1 VLRSMLK
8 FTRSAAAIVA
18 AIVSAGVATACGGSS
33 VTAPATGTPVTNNVV
48 SFPGFDIS
56 LYPGDAAMRAWV
68 SPASPYYWA
77 GYYLAAPCHRDT
89 SWTNKFAILRGMG
102 WGITAIYVGQ
112 QDWSQIPQAAA
123 ARAGEV
129 SQQLI
134 TCSASLLSDAQGVS
148 EAADAVAKLRADG
161 FPDRSIIFLDV
172 EPVTVVTPAL
182 LEYYRAW
189 IGAVVRDGRYRP
201 GVYASKQNAMALYT
215 AAVEAVHSAG
225 ATEAPTF
232 WIASSAG
239 FTQTAAPTAVGF
251 DFARLWQGAFDVVQ
265 TWNGV
270 KLTVDVDVATTK
282 SPSTP

>member
-1 VLRSMLK
+1 VKLARW
-8 FTRSAAAIVA
+8 TAAIA
-18 AIVSAGVATACGGSS
+18 AVSIATACGGSG
-33 VTAPATGTPVTNNVV
+33 VTAPAPATGTPAKADVV

-56 LYPGDAAMRAWV
+56 LYPGDAAMRAWLY
-68 SPASPYYWA
+68 PASPYYWA
-77 GYYLAAPCHRDT
+77 GYYLAAPCHHDT
-89 SWTNKFAILRGMG
+89 SWTNKFTTLRGMG

-148 EAADAVAKLRADG
+148 EAADAVAKMRADG
-161 FPDRSIIFLDV
+161 FPDRSVIFLDV

-182 LEYYRAW
+182 VEYFRAW
-189 IGAVVRDGRYRP
+189 IGGVVRDGHYRAA
-201 GVYASKQNAMALYT
+201 VYASKQNAMALYT
-215 AAVEAVHSAG
+215 AAVDAAHSAG
-225 ATEAPTF
+225 ATDTPTF

-239 FTQTAAPTAVGF
+239 FTQSASPTAVGF

-265 TWNGV
+265 TWSGV